1 MSNKNLRTV
10 IFLGI
15 ASILSILTI
24 QFFWIKKNIQFQET
38 NIAIQNKQDSLSR
51 IQFSDQVTIA
61 LKNVANEIQRIN
73 KQPGDLYGNV
83 KQLTS
88 NYFTVELQ
96 DILDPYLLEQLL
108 KREFYTHNIKEDFQY
123 GIYDCF
129 SDSIVYGHY
138 IQFEGD
144 SVFTTGRTNEELDLN
159 ESVQLKLD
167 SDLHYF
173 SVVFPLI
180 ENISLD
186 TLPNDVTPW
195 YYLFGIILFVLVFF
209 AFSISVILKQK
220 KLSEIK
226 NDFINNM
233 THELKTPI
241 ATIRLSSETL
251 MNISHENDSNK
262 ILRYSSIIYKENKR
276 LASQVERVLNVAN
289 LDRKEIKLN
298 LTPFNVQDIIEEAK
312 ENFEFNQLEELG
324 GKITLHLNAK
334 NHVINADIVHVTNII
349 NNLIDNAIKY
359 CDKVPSIE
367 ITSNNV
373 RNKLQIIFK
382 DNGKGISRDNQKYI
396 FDKFYRV
403 PTGNLHDVKG
413 FGLGLFYVH
422 TILEELGGSIT
433 VKSALGKGSE
443 FTINLLLMKEAEQ
456 VQKKK
461 NDN

>member
-24 QFFWIKKNIQFQET
+24 QIFWIQKNIEFQET
-38 NIAIQNKQDSLSR
+38 NITIQNKQDSLS
-51 IQFSDQVTIA
+51 QVEFNDQVTIA

-73 KQPGDLYGNV
+73 NQPGDLYGNV

-129 SDSIVYGHY
+129 SDSIVYGDY
-138 IQFEGD
+138 IAFEGD
-144 SVFTTGRTNEELDLN
+144 SVFTTNAVNTRFDLN
-159 ESVQLKLD
+159 EAVQLKLD

-173 SVVFPLI
+173 SVVFPQI
-180 ENISLD
+180 ENMSLD
-186 TLPNDVTPW
+186 QLSNDVTPW
-195 YYLFGIILFVLVFF
+195 YYLFGIILFVLIFF
-209 AFSISVILKQK
+209 AFSVSVILKQK
-220 KLSEIK
+220 KLSEVK

-251 MNISHENDSNK
+251 MNMTDNADAEK
-262 ILRYSSIIYKENKR
+262 RLRYSSIIYKENKR
-276 LASQVERVLNVAN
+276 LESQVERVLNVAN
-289 LDRKEIKLN
+289 MDRKEITLN
-298 LTPFNVQDIIEEAK
+298 LTVFDLHEIIEEAK
-312 ENFEFNQLEELG
+312 ENFEFNQLEEVG
-324 GKITLHLNAK
+324 GVIRLNLAAEK
-334 NHVINADIVHVTNII
+334 HVINADIVHVTNII

-359 CDKVPSIE
+359 CDKVPE
-367 ITSNNV
+367 IDITTSNSK
-373 RNKLQIIFK
+373 NKLHVSIV
-382 DNGKGISRDNQKYI
+382 DNGKGISRENQKYI

-413 FGLGLFYVH
+413 FGLGLFYVR
-422 TILEELGGSIT
+422 TIIEELGGSIQ
-433 VKSALGKGSE
+433 VKSTLDKGSE
-443 FTINLLLMKEAEQ
+443 FVLTFPANLKS
-456 VQKKK
+456 
-461 NDN
+461 